1 MCLHVCLA
9 TTTPL
14 PKLAPPKYTHSFFL
28 SLSLSCSSVYGF
40 IKILSPAVAL
50 AACGTTPHKTALL
63 VYKVIQ
69 PSLQSVGA

>member
-14 PKLAPPKYTHSFFL
+14 PKLSFQNTCIHSF
-28 SLSLSCSSVYGF
+28 SLSRCPVYGF

-50 AACGTTPHKTALL
+50 AAHGTAPTKTGLF
-63 VYKVIQ
+63 VYKVTQ